1 MENKVLLLI
10 LSAIGFGWSDT
21 ATAQTTAGEPY
32 TFNEQV
38 RYSQLVINSRINDF
52 KANNADAGF
61 GVFDSQG
68 NIVAKPNYSMN
79 NLDYVPGL
87 VA

>member
-38 RYSQLVINSRINDF
+38 RRELSRVVP
-52 KANNADAGF
+52 
-61 GVFDSQG
+61 VF
-68 NIVAKPNYSMN
+68 
-79 NLDYVPGL
+79 
-87 VA
+87 